1 MGPFCYLCSVFV
13 MLFVCSL
20 QPCSY
25 LLGKGYHLGSFVCDD
40 CLCFVTFSCGVV
52 GQVLY
57 LIVSI
62 SSLCLLI
69 YF

>member
-1 MGPFCYLCSVFV
+1 MGPFVIYVLCLSCF
-13 MLFVCSL
+13 FVCSL